1 MPAKQK
7 PRIRGFDK
15 FIEVDQRKA
24 EDRFHEFEIGLARAA
39 LRIDPRRVDA
49 MMMLGHAFT
58 HRGNHKQ
65 ALAVDRK
72 LASLCPDDPIVHYNL
87 ACSLSNLGEI
97 EESLLAIEK
106 SLDLGYRDVPYLMS
120 DPDLENVR
128 RSPQFKRLLDKKWGK
143 RQP

>member
-7 PRIRGFDK
+7 NPYRGFDK
-15 FIEVDQRKA
+15 FIDVDKETA
-24 EDRFHEFEIGLARAA
+24 ESRFHEFEIGLARAV
-39 LRIDPRRVDA
+39 LRLDSRRVDA

-58 HRGNHKQ
+58 HRGHHRQ

-72 LASLCPDDPIVHYNL
+72 LATLCPDDPIVYYNL

-97 EESLLAIEK
+97 DESLQALEK